1 VGTFLAAAALL
12 RASVRMGK
20 ARDACW
26 AGWGC
31 GLVAGPS
38 GKHVRWMGRGSWATG
53 KRRARGGGARGPGR
67 ESMALGQATE
77 CADAEGASRWAA
89 RACQVEQGDR
99 SGPQAGLGKQACAW
113 LLMLLARELGRGG
126 RARWWAAG
134 GGGHA
139 GAWWARRPSGPGWGR
154 GAS

>member
-1 VGTFLAAAALL
+1 
-12 RASVRMGK
+12 
-20 ARDACW
+20 
-26 AGWGC
+26 
-31 GLVAGPS
+31 
-38 GKHVRWMGRGSWATG
+38 
-53 KRRARGGGARGPGR
+53 
-67 ESMALGQATE
+67 MALGQATE
-77 CADAEGASRWAA
+77 RAGAEGASRWAA

-154 GAS
+154 GASWGLWGLSTSPFLTYFLSLFPY